1 MTHTRITPPTRS
13 MLVGAMA
20 DGAFKVVLGVA
31 FLGGAARL
39 GELLG
44 VTSWL
49 MALSGVALLI
59 GGGAEIG
66 YVRRRSTRISTLLMA
81 AYDDDWTVAAIV
93 GLVMAWRGG
102 DMGGEVWVGYQVV
115 APLAFAALLIAATPL
130 PASGISPSEEPGRDR
145 PRKHSPSGNTLETH
159 DR

>member
-1 MTHTRITPPTRS
+1 MTHTRITPPARS
-13 MLVGAMA
+13 MLVGAIA
-20 DGAFKVVLGVA
+20 DGAFKVALGVA
-31 FLGGAARL
+31 FLGGAAHL

-59 GGGAEIG
+59 GGGVEIG
-66 YVRRRSTRISTLLMA
+66 YVRRRSTRTSTRFMA
-81 AYDDDWTVAAIV
+81 AYDGGWTVAAIV
-93 GLVMAWRGG
+93 GLGVAWRGG
-102 DMGGEVWVGYQVV
+102 DMGGEIWVGYQVV

-145 PRKHSPSGNTLETH
+145 PRKHTPPRDTMETH

>member
-1 MTHTRITPPTRS
+1 MTHTRIMPPARS
-13 MLVGAMA
+13 MLMGAMA

-31 FLGGAARL
+31 FLGGATRL

-44 VTSWL
+44 VASWL
-49 MALSGVALLI
+49 MLLSGIALLI
-59 GGGAEIG
+59 GGGVEIG
-66 YVRRRSTRISTLLMA
+66 YVRRRSTRTSTLLMA
-81 AYDDDWTVAAIV
+81 AYDGGWTVAAIV
-93 GLVMAWRGG
+93 GLVIAWRGG

-145 PRKHSPSGNTLETH
+145 PRKHTPPRDTMETH
-159 DR
+159 DL